1 MESALII
8 IDKPPYGWE
17 DSFSG
22 YYVAIAC
29 LNRDFDADIFLVG
42 DGVYSALENQKS
54 QETLKFPNVGELAYL
69 VFPEGNIFVHKKS
82 IDERGILEDELVESA
97 QVIDDGE
104 LFEILGSKRGRIAFI
119 KF

>member
-69 VFPEGNIFVHKKS
+69 VFPEGSIFVHKNS

-97 QVIDDGE
+97 QVIDDEE
-104 LFEILGSKRGRIAFI
+104 LFEILESKMGAVAFI